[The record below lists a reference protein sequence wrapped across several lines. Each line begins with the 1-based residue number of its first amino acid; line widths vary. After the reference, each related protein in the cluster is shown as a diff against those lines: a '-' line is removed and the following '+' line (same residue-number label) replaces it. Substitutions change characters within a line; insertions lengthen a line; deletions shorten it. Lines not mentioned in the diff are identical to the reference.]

1 MFSLINI
8 LLILCF
14 YAICFYLQ
22 KYIIKFNLVIKIFRL
37 NNDDDLHHIARKAK
51 RLIASELAYGVLWII
66 LALILGIIATK
77 LDQANAWLANT
88 LIIYSGTSIF
98 DCLLVIA
105 ITIIT
110 YLAYRGKEEEQ

>member
-1 MFSLINI
+1 MFLLINI

-22 KYIIKFNLVIKIFRL
+22 KYIIKFNLVIKIFKL

-51 RLIASELAYGVLWII
+51 RMIASELAYGVLWII
-66 LALILGIIATK
+66 LALVLGVIATK
-77 LDQANAWLANT
+77 LDQANAWLSNT
-88 LIIYSGTSIF
+88 LMIYSGTGIF

-110 YLAYRGKEEEQ
+110 YLAYRNKEEEQ

>member
-1 MFSLINI
+1 MFLLINI

-22 KYIIKFNLVIKIFRL
+22 KYITKFNLAIKAFRL

-66 LALILGIIATK
+66 LALVLGVIATR
-77 LDQANAWLANT
+77 LDQMNAWLSNT
-88 LIIYSGTSIF
+88 LMIYSGTGIF

>member
-1 MFSLINI
+1 MFLLINI

-22 KYIIKFNLVIKIFRL
+22 KYITKFNLVIKLFKL

-66 LALILGIIATK
+66 LALVLGGIATK
-77 LDQANAWLANT
+77 LDQVNAWLSNT
-88 LIIYSGTSIF
+88 LMVYSGTGIF

-105 ITIIT
+105 ITLIT
-110 YLAYRGKEEEQ
+110 YLAYKDKEEEQ

>member
-1 MFSLINI
+1 MFLLINI

-14 YAICFYLQ
+14 YTICFYLQ
-22 KYIIKFNLVIKIFRL
+22 KYITKLNLIIKLFKLK
-37 NNDDDLHHIARKAK
+37 NDDDLHHIARKAK

-66 LALILGIIATK
+66 LALVLGVIATK
-77 LDQANAWLANT
+77 LDQVNAWLSNT
-88 LIIYSGTSIF
+88 LMIYSGIGIF

-110 YLAYRGKEEEQ
+110 YLAYRNKEEQ

>member
-1 MFSLINI
+1 MFLLINI

-22 KYIIKFNLVIKIFRL
+22 KYIIKFNLVIKIFKL
-37 NNDDDLHHIARKAK
+37 NNDDLHHVARKAK

-66 LALILGIIATK
+66 LALVLGGIATK
-77 LDQANAWLANT
+77 LDQMNAWLSNT
-88 LIIYSGTSIF
+88 LMVYSGTGIF

-110 YLAYRGKEEEQ
+110 YLAYKNKEEEQ

>member
-1 MFSLINI
+1 MFLLINI

-22 KYIIKFNLVIKIFRL
+22 KYIIKIFKL
-37 NNDDDLHHIARKAK
+37 NNDDLHHIARKAK

-66 LALILGIIATK
+66 LALVLGVIATK
-77 LDQANAWLANT
+77 LDQVNAWLSNT
-88 LIIYSGTSIF
+88 LMIYSGTSIF

-105 ITIIT
+105 ITSIT
-110 YLAYRGKEEEQ
+110 YLVYKDKEEEQ

>member
-1 MFSLINI
+1 MFLLINI

-14 YAICFYLQ
+14 HAICVYLQ
-22 KYIIKFNLVIKIFRL
+22 KYIIKFNLVIKVFKL
-37 NNDDDLHHIARKAK
+37 NNDNDLHHIARKAK
-51 RLIASELAYGVLWII
+51 RLIASELAYGILWSI
-66 LALILGIIATK
+66 LALALGWIATK
-77 LDQANAWLANT
+77 LDQVNAWLSNT
-88 LIIYSGTSIF
+88 LMIYSGTGIF

>member
-1 MFSLINI
+1 MFLLINI

-22 KYIIKFNLVIKIFRL
+22 KYITKFNLVIKVFRL
-37 NNDDDLHHIARKAK
+37 SNDDDLHHIARKAK

-66 LALILGIIATK
+66 LALVLGVIATK
-77 LDQANAWLANT
+77 LDQVNAWLSNT
-88 LIIYSGTSIF
+88 LMIYSGTSIF

-105 ITIIT
+105 ITLIT
-110 YLAYRGKEEEQ
+110 YLVYRNKEEEQ

>member
-1 MFSLINI
+1 MFLLINI

-22 KYIIKFNLVIKIFRL
+22 KYITKFNLVIKIFKL
-37 NNDDDLHHIARKAK
+37 NNDNDLHHIARKAK

-66 LALILGIIATK
+66 LALVLGVIATK
-77 LDQANAWLANT
+77 LDQANAWVSNT
-88 LIIYSGTSIF
+88 LMVYSGTGIF
-98 DCLLVIA
+98 DCLLVLA
-105 ITIIT
+105 ITMIT